1 MAKSLRDPN
10 RRPTHP
16 GAILREEV
24 LPHLRM
30 TQKEFADRLGVS
42 RLTVSDVIHEKRPVT
57 PDMAMRLGR
66 LLGNGPEIWLRMQ
79 QTLDLWEFEQRG
91 SYNHIEVLKAA

>member
-1 MAKSLRDPN
+1 MSKSMRNPD

-16 GAILREEV
+16 GAILREDV

-42 RLTVSDVIHEKRPVT
+42 RLTVSEVIHEKRSVT
-57 PDMAMRLGR
+57 ADMAMRLGR

-79 QTLDLWEFEQRG
+79 QAVDLWELEQRG
-91 SYNHIEVLKAA
+91 GYEHIQTLKAA

>member
-1 MAKSLRDPN
+1 MAKTLRNPN

-16 GAILREEV
+16 GEILREDV
-24 LPHLRM
+24 LPALGL

-42 RLTVSDVIHEKRPVT
+42 RLTVSEILLEKRGVT
-57 PDMAMRLGR
+57 PDMAIRLGK

-79 QTLDLWEFEQRG
+79 QAVDVWTLEQRG
-91 SYNHIEVLKAA
+91 GYEGIERLEAA

>member
-1 MAKSLRDPN
+1 MAKTLRDPR

-16 GAILREEV
+16 GEILRKDV
-24 LPHLRM
+24 LSALDL

-42 RLTVSDVIHEKRPVT
+42 RVTVSELLHEKRGVT
-57 PDMAMRLGR
+57 PDMAIRLGK

-79 QTLDLWEFEQRG
+79 QTLDVWTLEQRG
-91 SYNHIEVLKAA
+91 GYERIEQMETA